1 MYVVGLTGGI
11 ASGKSLVASRLAELG
26 AVLIDADV
34 IAREV
39 VEPGS
44 PVLERLV
51 ERFGSHILG
60 ADGSLDR
67 QKLAHEVFGNPRA
80 LSDLNAITHPA
91 IGAEIARRLQDLRD
105 TDAVVVLDAALL
117 VETGRAGLD
126 KLVVVAARPETQ
138 LKRLTELRQMDEAEA
153 RRRIES
159 QAPLEEK
166 IAKADVVIWNE
177 GTVEE
182 LLAQVDRLWEELRA
196 EAAEAAKAAASREA
210 GCPDEERG

>member
-1 MYVVGLTGGI
+1 MYLVGLTGGI

-34 IAREV
+34 VARQV

-44 PVLERLV
+44 AVLDRLV
-51 ERFGSHILG
+51 ERFGSHIIRG
-60 ADGSLDR
+60 DGSLDR
-67 QKLAHEVFGNPRA
+67 QKLADEVFGDPRA

-91 IGAEIARRLQDLRD
+91 IGAEIARQLQELRD
-105 TDAVVVLDAALL
+105 TDAIVVLDAALL

-153 RRRIES
+153 RKRIES

-196 EAAEAAKAAASREA
+196 EAAKATSGRKAADSGRAQ
-210 GCPDEERG
+210 G